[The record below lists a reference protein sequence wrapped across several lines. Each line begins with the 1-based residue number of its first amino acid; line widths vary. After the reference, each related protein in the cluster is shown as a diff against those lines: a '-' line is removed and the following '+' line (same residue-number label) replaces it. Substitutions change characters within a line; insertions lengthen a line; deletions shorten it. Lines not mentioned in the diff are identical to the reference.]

1 MNHDSPTM
9 PANDDLGFIGA
20 GKMAQALVSGVV
32 SGDRKPGKVYFLDPD
47 DGAAHQ
53 FCLHAP
59 AAERCHSLQALASH
73 CRIIVLAIKPQMMP
87 QVLPKLADQVAA
99 HHLIISIAAGI
110 PIHQLESQL
119 GTHRVV
125 RVMPNTPCLVAQG
138 MSAVAHDPVV
148 DSHDLEC
155 VLNILGSVGDVA
167 LVDESQMDVVTG
179 LSGSGPAYVF
189 SFIEALM
196 ESGVE
201 NGLSVELAQQLTLQ
215 TLKGAVALVEATGQ
229 SPHFLREQVTSPG
242 GTTLAGLTALE
253 DAGFASAVKNAVKA
267 ASARSRELSA

>member
-1 MNHDSPTM
+1 
-9 PANDDLGFIGA
+9 
-20 GKMAQALVSGVV
+20 
-32 SGDRKPGKVYFLDPD
+32 
-47 DGAAHQ
+47 
-53 FCLHAP
+53 
-59 AAERCHSLQALASH
+59 
-73 CRIIVLAIKPQMMP
+73 
-87 QVLPKLADQVAA
+87 
-99 HHLIISIAAGI
+99 
-110 PIHQLESQL
+110 
-119 GTHRVV
+119 
-125 RVMPNTPCLVAQG
+125 
-138 MSAVAHDPVV
+138 
-148 DSHDLEC
+148 
-155 VLNILGSVGDVA
+155 GSVGDVA